1 MEGSRTRERVVS
13 RSSSSRANP
22 RGGIKKIVSSV
33 GASTRARRRASSTR
47 LAREPDI
54 APPGSIGG
62 WVDDGSNIARAPSEN
77 VARDDE
83 TNERKPRARLARAYL
98 VVDVANIVSVVV
110 E

>member
-1 MEGSRTRERVVS
+1 MRVVDA
-13 RSSSSRANP
+13 SRA
-22 RGGIKKIVSSV
+22 
-33 GASTRARRRASSTR
+33 RAGHRA
-47 LAREPDI
+47 AGVI
-54 APPGSIGG
+54 IGG
-62 WVDDGSNIARAPSEN
+62 WLDDGSNIARAPSEN